1 MNNTSFVGDLACLS
15 SRGRQRL
22 LARLSILTM
31 CVSFVSCGSGGS
43 SGGPQSNFSLSTQPA
58 TLVIAPGGTQ
68 SVQISVT
75 GVNGFSGSVQ
85 VTATPPSGITV
96 SPSSFS
102 VSTGTP
108 EQLTISAA
116 ASLSPGTATLSFT
129 GNSGSASHTVQMPA
143 IIELAGTGPYPPL
156 RSRYLRTDLQ
166 YNSADLQAFP
176 PHLTL
181 YDSVHRHFFVSN
193 WALNRIDV
201 FDGASESLIGSI
213 ILPFPWGIDITP
225 DGSTMYAATMLGD
238 IYLIDPVALTVLHQS
253 LVVRRQENANALAFI

>member
-1 MNNTSFVGDLACLS
+1 
-15 SRGRQRL
+15 
-22 LARLSILTM
+22 M

-143 IIELAGTGPYPPL
+143 IIELAGTSPYPPL

-193 WALNRIDV
+193 WALNRINV

-225 DGSTMYAATMLGD
+225 DGSTMYAATMFGD